1 MLSLDESSEKHSGK
15 IIVFGTCNVG
25 PLPKPSC
32 SNKNNIL
39 KRMGIKLIFS
49 LGNLATFHRKSS
61 QGKEL
66 ILLQF
71 GHRRPKFAQRRKKN
85 RLK

>member
-1 MLSLDESSEKHSGK
+1 VLSLHESSEKHFGK
-15 IIVFGTCNVG
+15 MMVFGTCNLS

-49 LGNLATFHRKSS
+49 SGNLATFHRKSS

-71 GHRRPKFAQRRKKN
+71 GHRRPKFAERRKID
-85 RLK
+85 

>member
-1 MLSLDESSEKHSGK
+1 MRGSEKHFGK
-15 IIVFGTCNVG
+15 MMVLRTCNVG

-71 GHRRPKFAQRRKKN
+71 AQRRKID
-85 RLK
+85 